1 MLTNKNEVSLRRLK
15 GKKRIEHLFRVGD
28 VLHSKHL
35 LLRYLYFDQGDS
47 FQLGVSVAKRS
58 FNRAHDRNRIKRQMR
73 EALWANKNLL
83 TSSGLGMFVFKGRV
97 QVKTEVLISECEELF
112 KRLSKNNTTGDNA

>member
-15 GKKRIEHLFRVGD
+15 GKKRIEHLFRVGA

-58 FNRAHDRNRIKRQMR
+58 FNRVAPTAIVLN
-73 EALWANKNLL
+73 
-83 TSSGLGMFVFKGRV
+83 
-97 QVKTEVLISECEELF
+97 VKCGGPVG
-112 KRLSKNNTTGDNA
+112 K

>member
-1 MLTNKNEVSLRRLK
+1 MLTNNNEVSLRRLK
-15 GKKRIEHLFRVGD
+15 GKKRIEHLFRIGD

-35 LLRYLYFDQGDS
+35 LLRYLYFDEGDS

-58 FNRAHDRNRIKRQMR
+58 FNRAHDRNRIKRQIR

-83 TSSGLGMFVFKGRV
+83 RVSGLGMFVFKGRV
-97 QVKTEVLISECEELF
+97 QVKTDVLISECEELINHLN
-112 KRLSKNNTTGDNA
+112 KITKDNA